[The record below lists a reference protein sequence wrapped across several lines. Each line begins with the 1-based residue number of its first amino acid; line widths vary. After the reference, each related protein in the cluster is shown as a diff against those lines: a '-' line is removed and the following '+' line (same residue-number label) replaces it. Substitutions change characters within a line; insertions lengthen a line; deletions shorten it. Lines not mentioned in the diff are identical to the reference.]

1 MNIAIN
7 KNVLEHMLI
16 NAQSFLDKKDSSQIT
31 SHVLL
36 HALDGN
42 LTIKATDFEIGISMD
57 TTNIQVAL
65 PGLATANGKK
75 LLDIIKILKDD
86 EVLLKVENDFL
97 FIKQNKSKF
106 KLPMFNADE
115 YPDFPSV
122 EDKSKFE
129 INPLEFLHAIKK
141 ISPAIDSNNPKYE
154 LNGALIDIKTD
165 KINFVATD
173 TRRLAVASSMQTTEK
188 EIAIIIP
195 KKAIAE
201 IQKLFFDEMNIYY
214 DENTMLVKSENFTF
228 FTKLINGKFPDYQRI
243 IPQDKKYELTLNR
256 DKMIDHLKQV
266 STISQEMKLTFR
278 NDAIIFESLN
288 EENIEARTQLDFISN
303 LTEDIVLAVNSK
315 YLLDFLT
322 HIEKNEF
329 KLRYNDSTLPFM
341 LSSDEFITV
350 IMPIMI

>member
-7 KNVLEHMLI
+7 KNVLEHILV

-31 SHVLL
+31 SHILL
-36 HALDGN
+36 DARDGN
-42 LTIKATDFEIGISMD
+42 LTVKATDFEIGISMD
-57 TTNIQVAL
+57 TKNVQIAL
-65 PGLATANGKK
+65 PGQATANGKK
-75 LLDIIKILKDD
+75 LLDIIKILKDE

-115 YPDFPSV
+115 YPDFPTI
-122 EDKSKFE
+122 ENKSQFE
-129 INPLEFLHAIKK
+129 INPLEFLHAIKRV
-141 ISPAIDSNNPKYE
+141 SPAIDNNNPKYE

-173 TRRLAVASSMQTTEK
+173 TRRLAVSTSMQTAEK
-188 EIAIIIP
+188 EIALIIP
-195 KKAIAE
+195 KKAISE
-201 IQKLFFDEMNIYY
+201 MQKLFFDEMNIFY

-278 NDAIIFESLN
+278 NDAIVFESLN

-303 LTEDIVLAVNSK
+303 LTEDVVLAVNSK
-315 YLLDFLT
+315 YILDFLT

-341 LSSDEFITV
+341 LASDEFITV

>member
-1 MNIAIN
+1 
-7 KNVLEHMLI
+7 
-16 NAQSFLDKKDSSQIT
+16 
-31 SHVLL
+31 
-36 HALDGN
+36 
-42 LTIKATDFEIGISMD
+42 
-57 TTNIQVAL
+57 
-65 PGLATANGKK
+65 
-75 LLDIIKILKDD
+75 
-86 EVLLKVENDFL
+86 
-97 FIKQNKSKF
+97 
-106 KLPMFNADE
+106 
-115 YPDFPSV
+115 
-122 EDKSKFE
+122 
-129 INPLEFLHAIKK
+129 LHAIKK

-173 TRRLAVASSMQTTEK
+173 TRRLAVASSLQTAQK

-201 IQKLFFDEMNIYY
+201 MQKLFFDEMNIYY

-329 KLRYNDSTLPFM
+329 KLRYNDATLPFM

>member
-7 KNVLEHMLI
+7 KNVIEHILI

-36 HALDGN
+36 NAQDGN
-42 LTIKATDFEIGISMD
+42 LTVKATDFEIGISMD
-57 TTNIQVAL
+57 TKNLQIAL
-65 PGLATANGKK
+65 PGQATANGKK
-75 LLDIIKILKDD
+75 LLDIIKILKDE

-97 FIKQNKSKF
+97 FIRQNKSKF

-115 YPDFPSV
+115 YPDFPSI
-122 EDKSKFE
+122 DNKSKFE
-129 INPLEFLHAIKK
+129 INPLEFLHSIKK

-154 LNGALIDIKTD
+154 LNGALIDIKKD
-165 KINFVATD
+165 KISFVATD
-173 TRRLAVASSMQTTEK
+173 TRRLAVASSVQTTES
-188 EIAIIIP
+188 EIALIIP

-201 IQKLFFDEMNIYY
+201 MQKLFFDEMNIFY

-243 IPQDKKYELTLNR
+243 IPNDKKYELTLNR

-303 LTEDIVLAVNSK
+303 LTEDVVLAVNSK
-315 YLLDFLT
+315 YILDFLT

-341 LSSDEFITV
+341 LASDEFITV

>member
-7 KNVLEHMLI
+7 KNVIEHILV

-36 HALDGN
+36 NAQDGT
-42 LTIKATDFEIGISMD
+42 LTVKATDFEIGISMD
-57 TTNIQVAL
+57 TKNLQVAL

-75 LLDIIKILKDD
+75 LLDIIKILKDE
-86 EVLLKVENDFL
+86 EVNLKVENDFL
-97 FIKQNKSKF
+97 YIKQNKSKF

-115 YPDFPSV
+115 YPDFPSI
-122 EDKSKFE
+122 DNKSKFE

-154 LNGALIDIKTD
+154 LNGALIDIKKD

-173 TRRLAVASSMQTTEK
+173 TRRLAVASSLQTAEK
-188 EIAIIIP
+188 EIALIIP

-201 IQKLFFDEMNIYY
+201 MQKLFFDEMNIFY

-243 IPQDKKYELTLNR
+243 IPNDKKYELTLNR

-278 NDAIIFESLN
+278 NDAIVFESLN

-315 YLLDFLT
+315 YILDFLT

-341 LSSDEFITV
+341 LASDEFITV

>member
-7 KNVLEHMLI
+7 KNVLEHILV
-16 NAQSFLDKKDSSQIT
+16 NSQNFLDKKDSSQIT

-36 HALDGN
+36 DARDGK
-42 LTIKATDFEIGISMD
+42 LTVKATDFEIGISMD
-57 TTNIQVAL
+57 TNNIQIAL

-75 LLDIIKILKDD
+75 LLDIVKILKDE
-86 EVLLKVENDFL
+86 EVNLKVENDFL
-97 FIKQNKSKF
+97 YIKQNKSKF

-115 YPDFPSV
+115 YPDFPTD
-122 EDKSKFE
+122 EGKSKFE

-141 ISPAIDSNNPKYE
+141 ISSAIDSNNPKYE
-154 LNGALIDIKTD
+154 LNGALIDIKLD
-165 KINFVATD
+165 SINFVATD
-173 TRRLAVASSMQTTEK
+173 TRRLAVSTSQQSTEK
-188 EIAIIIP
+188 EISIIIP
-195 KKAIAE
+195 KKAITE
-201 IQKLFFDEMNIYY
+201 MQKLFFDEMQIFY

-278 NDAIIFESLN
+278 NDAVIFESLN
-288 EENIEARTQLDFISN
+288 EDNIEARTQLDFISN

-315 YLLDFLT
+315 YILDFLT

>member
-7 KNVLEHMLI
+7 KNVLEHMLV
-16 NAQSFLDKKDSSQIT
+16 NAQNFLDKKDSSQIT

-57 TTNIQVAL
+57 TKNIQIAL

-75 LLDIIKILKDD
+75 LLDIVKILKDD

-106 KLPMFNADE
+106 KLPMFNAEE
-115 YPDFPSV
+115 YPDFPSI

-173 TRRLAVASSMQTTEK
+173 TRRLAIASSMQTTQK

-201 IQKLFFDEMNIYY
+201 MQKLFFDEMNIYY

-288 EENIEARTQLDFISN
+288 EENIEAKTQLDFISN
-303 LTEDIVLAVNSK
+303 LTEDITLAVNSK

-341 LSSDEFITV
+341 LASEEFITV